1 MSKPI
6 NKIVIVGGGSAGW
19 MTASTLIQRLP
30 GREVVLIED
39 PNTPTVGVGESTLGF
54 INEWLRLLGIKD
66 TDFLKETNG
75 TYKMSISFTDFYKK
89 GAGTFHYPFGEVNT
103 INNTYAKNDW
113 YLKKH
118 LYPETPISDYA
129 DCIYPIMSLVN
140 ANRITDKPNTMP
152 GFLFNRDVAVH
163 FDAAKFGA
171 WLRDKYAKPK
181 GVQHIQG
188 KVKSAPT
195 NEDGIEK
202 LVLEDGQE
210 ITADLYID
218 CTGFR
223 SILLGGAMNEPF
235 ISYNDILPN
244 NSAWAAQVPYND
256 KKKEIVPYTDCHA
269 IGNGWVWRIPLWHR
283 MGMGYVYSDK
293 YISDDD
299 ALQEFKDHLA
309 EHNQLHEDQHFH
321 KIKFKAGIYE
331 RIWVKNVAAIGLSAG
346 FIEPLESNGLY
357 SVHMF
362 LVRLLR
368 AMDRDQDEHMVSEFD
383 RNSYNWAC
391 RTMFDGFAQ
400 FVAMHYAMSHRDD
413 TEYWRDVG
421 RRNYC
426 DVDKSVIRGNS
437 RNDSFIM
444 AYDNKFNTTRFNNEG
459 LNAIATGLNYFSTDL
474 HFIHSMNESG
484 TNLAEEF
491 EHITKNLNAKKEIWD
506 YIASKCPTVYD
517 FLKERIYHGE
527 E

>member
-19 MTASTLIQRLP
+19 MTAATLIQRLP
-30 GREVVLIED
+30 GREIVLIED

-66 TDFLKETNG
+66 TDFMKSCNA

-89 GAGTFHYPFGEVNT
+89 GAGTFHYPFGGIDTTGNKYE
-103 INNTYAKNDW
+103 KNDW
-113 YLKKH
+113 YLKKF
-118 LYPETPISDYA
+118 LYPETPVSDYA
-129 DCIYPIMSLVN
+129 DCVYPIMSLVN
-140 ANRITDKPNTMP
+140 ANRMTTESKIP
-152 GFLFNRDVAVH
+152 GYIFTRDVAFH
-163 FDAAKFGA
+163 FDAALFGA
-171 WLRDKYAKPK
+171 WLREKYAVPR
-181 GVQHIQG
+181 GVKHLQG
-188 KVKSAPT
+188 KVKSIPT

-202 LVLEDGQE
+202 LILESGDE
-210 ITADLYID
+210 ITADLFID

-223 SILLGGAMNEPF
+223 SILLGGAMAEHFN
-235 ISYNDILPN
+235 SYSDILPN
-244 NSAWAAQVPYND
+244 NSAWAAQVPYTD
-256 KKKEIVPYTDCHA
+256 KRKQIVPYTDGHA
-269 IGNGWVWRIPLWHR
+269 IGNGWVWRIPLWNR

-293 YISDDD
+293 YIDDEG
-299 ALQEFKDHLA
+299 ALEEFKEHLK
-309 EHNQLHEDQHFH
+309 EHNQFNEDQTFH
-321 KIKFKAGIYE
+321 KIKFKAGIYD

-368 AMDRDQDEHMVSEFD
+368 ALDRDQDEHLVTQYD
-383 RNSYNWAC
+383 RDSYNWAC
-391 RTMFDGFAQ
+391 RSMFDGFAQ
-400 FVAMHYAMSHRDD
+400 FVAMHYSMSLRND

-426 DVDKSVIRGNS
+426 DVDKSMVRGVS
-437 RNDSFIM
+437 RNDSFIQSFDM
-444 AYDNKFNTTRFNNEG
+444 KFNSTRFNNDG
-459 LNAIATGLNYFSTDL
+459 MNAIATGLHYFSTDM
-474 HFIHSMNESG
+474 HYIHSMNDSG
-484 TNLAEEF
+484 CNLAEEF
-491 EHITKNLNAKKEIWD
+491 EQVTKNLDTKKDLWD
-506 YIASKCPTVYD
+506 YLASKNPTVYD

>member
-19 MTASTLIQRLP
+19 MTAATLTQRLRN
-30 GREVVLIED
+30 REIILIED

-66 TDFLKETNG
+66 TDFMKACDA

-89 GAGTFHYPFGEVNT
+89 GSGSFHYPFGGIDTTGNA
-103 INNTYAKNDW
+103 YAKNDW
-113 YLKKH
+113 YLKKFM
-118 LYPETPISDYA
+118 YPDTPVSDYA
-129 DCIYPIMSLVN
+129 DCVYPIMSLVN
-140 ANRITDKPNTMP
+140 AGRITTEPVIPHYN
-152 GFLFNRDVAVH
+152 FSRDVAYH

-171 WLRDKYAKPK
+171 WLRDRYSMPRG
-181 GVQHIQG
+181 GVKHIQG
-188 KVKSAPT
+188 KVKDIPV

-202 LVLEDGQE
+202 LVLESGEE

-235 ISYNDILPN
+235 NSYHDILPN

-256 KKKEIVPYTDCHA
+256 KKKQLVPYTDGWA

-293 YISDDD
+293 YIDDEG
-299 ALQEFKDHLA
+299 ALEEFKDHLR
-309 EHNQLHEDQHFH
+309 EHNQLYEDQKFH
-321 KIKFKAGIYE
+321 KIKFKAGIYN

-368 AMDRDQDEHMVSEFD
+368 AIDRDNDEHLVSEYD
-383 RNSYNWAC
+383 RDSYNWSC
-391 RTMFDGFAQ
+391 RVLFDNFSQ
-400 FVAMHYAMSHRDD
+400 FVAMHYSMSLRND

-421 RRNYC
+421 RRTYC
-426 DVDKSVIRGNS
+426 GVNDSLRKGIS
-437 RNDSFIM
+437 RNDSFIESFQS
-444 AYDNKFNTTRFNNEG
+444 KFQFTRLNDDG
-459 LNAIATGLNYFSTDL
+459 VNAIATGLHYFPTDM
-474 HFIHSMNESG
+474 HYIHSMNDIG

-491 EHITKNLNAKKEIWD
+491 EKVTRNLNSKKEIWD
-506 YIASKCPTVYD
+506 FKASKCPTVYD

>member
-19 MTASTLIQRLP
+19 MTAATLTQRLQN
-30 GREVVLIED
+30 REVILIED

-66 TDFLKETNG
+66 TDFMKACNA

-89 GAGTFHYPFGEVNT
+89 GSGSFHYPFGNVDTTGNKF
-103 INNTYAKNDW
+103 AKNDW
-113 YLKKH
+113 YLKKFLH
-118 LYPETPISDYA
+118 PETPLSDYA
-129 DCIYPIMSLVN
+129 DNVYPIMSLVN
-140 ANRITDKPNTMP
+140 ANRITTEPVVP
-152 GFLFNRDVAVH
+152 GYIFARDVAYH
-163 FDAAKFGA
+163 FDAALFGK
-171 WLRDKYAKPK
+171 WLKERYTYPRG
-181 GVQHIQG
+181 GVKHIQG
-188 KVKSAPT
+188 KVKSIPI
-195 NEDGIEK
+195 NEEGIEK
-202 LVLEDGQE
+202 LILEDGQE
-210 ITADLYID
+210 ITADLFID

-223 SILLGGAMNEPF
+223 SILLGGALAEPF
-235 ISYNDILPN
+235 NSYSDILPN
-244 NSAWAAQVPYND
+244 NSAWAAQVPYTD
-256 KKKEIVPYTDCHA
+256 KKKQIVPYTDGWA
-269 IGNGWVWRIPLWHR
+269 IGNGWVWRIPLWNR
-283 MGMGYVYSDK
+283 MGMGYVFSDK
-293 YISDDD
+293 YIDDD
-299 ALQEFKDHLA
+299 AALEEFKDHLK
-309 EHNQLHEDQHFH
+309 EHNQFFEDQKFH
-321 KIKFKAGIYE
+321 RIKFKAGIHE

-368 AMDRDQDEHMVSEFD
+368 AIDRDHDGHYVSEFD

-426 DVDKSVIRGNS
+426 DIDKSVQRGNS
-437 RNDSFIM
+437 RTESFIN
-444 AYDNKFNTTRFNNEG
+444 AYDMKYNSTRFNDDG
-459 LNAIATGLNYFSTDL
+459 VNAIATGLNYFSTDM
-474 HFIHSMNESG
+474 HFIHSMNDVSF
-484 TNLAEEF
+484 NLAEEF
-491 EHITKNLNAKKEIWD
+491 KQVTDNLNTKKEIWD
-506 YIASKCPTVYD
+506 FRASKCPTVYD